1 MGKLS
6 NRKLLLIR
14 EKLYRNSSGDVN
26 SVNQCLRQEK

>member
-1 MGKLS
+1 MAKLS

-14 EKLYRNSSGDVN
+14 EKLYRNYSGDVN